1 MRRFFV
7 GITGASGSL
16 YGLKLISELANSE
29 NTEVY
34 FSITPDGEMNLK
46 IETGAKSLDEMKN
59 KITAKSNVTYLDY
72 RDFAAPVSSGSFK
85 VDSYIIIPASMGCVG
100 RIASGVSSN
109 LIERCAD
116 VALKERRRLVV
127 VFRETPLNNIHLK
140 NLLELSKSGA
150 IIFPAA
156 PAFYHEPKSIDDL
169 IDFIVGKI
177 FDIIDVEH
185 TLFKRW
191 NWYKRG

>member
-16 YGLKLISELANSE
+16 YGLKLIKELASCE
-29 NTEVY
+29 NNEIYV
-34 FSITPDGEMNLK
+34 SVTPDGETNLK
-46 IETGAKSLDEMKN
+46 IETGCKNLDEIKN
-59 KITAKSNVTYLDY
+59 KITVKSNVKFLDY
-72 RDFAAPVSSGSFK
+72 RDFSAPVSSGSFN
-85 VDSYIIIPASMGCVG
+85 VDSYIIIPASMGSVG

-116 VALKERRRLVV
+116 VALKERRKLVI
-127 VFRETPLNNIHLK
+127 VFREAPLNNIHLK
-140 NLLELSKSGA
+140 NLLELSIAGA

-156 PAFYHEPKSIDDL
+156 PAFYHDPKSIDDL

-177 FDIIDVEH
+177 FDIINVEH
-185 TLFKRW
+185 SLFKRW
-191 NWYKRG
+191 N

>member
-16 YGLKLISELANSE
+16 YGLKLIQELASCE
-29 NTEVY
+29 NNDIYV
-34 FSITPDGEMNLK
+34 SVTPDGETNLK
-46 IETGAKSLDEMKN
+46 IETGCKNIDEIKN
-59 KITAKSNVTYLDY
+59 KITVKSNVKFLDYLD
-72 RDFAAPVSSGSFK
+72 FSAPVSSGSFK
-85 VDSYIIIPASMGCVG
+85 VDSYIIIPASMGSVG

-116 VALKERRRLVV
+116 VALKERRKLVI
-127 VFRETPLNNIHLK
+127 VFREAPLNNIHLK
-140 NLLELSKSGA
+140 NLLELSRAGA

-156 PAFYHEPKSIDDL
+156 PAFYHDPKSIDDL

-177 FDIIDVEH
+177 FDIINVEH
-185 TLFKRW
+185 SLFKRW
-191 NWYKRG
+191 N

>member
-16 YGLKLISELANSE
+16 YGLKLISELASYKN
-29 NTEVY
+29 NKVY
-34 FSITPDGEMNLK
+34 VSITPDGETNLK
-46 IETGAKSLDEMKN
+46 IETGIEDLDEIKS
-59 KITAKSNVTYLDY
+59 KITAKSNVEFVDY

-85 VDSYIIIPASMGCVG
+85 VDSYIIIPASMGCIG

-116 VALKERRRLVV
+116 VALKERRKLVI
-127 VFRETPLNNIHLK
+127 VFREAPLNTIHLK
-140 NLLELSKSGA
+140 NLLELSRAGA
-150 IIFPAA
+150 IILPAA

-177 FDIIDVEH
+177 FDIINIEH
-185 TLFKRW
+185 SLFKRW
-191 NWYKRG
+191 N

>member
-16 YGLKLISELANSE
+16 YGLRLISELASYE
-29 NTEVY
+29 NNEVY
-34 FSITPDGEMNLK
+34 VSITPDGEINLK
-46 IETGAKSLDEMKN
+46 LETGIENLDEIKS
-59 KITAKSNVTYLDY
+59 KITSKSNVKFVDY

-100 RIASGVSSN
+100 RVASGVSSN

-116 VALKERRRLVV
+116 VALKERRKLVI
-127 VFRETPLNNIHLK
+127 VFREAPLNTIHLK
-140 NLLELSKSGA
+140 NLLELSKAGA

-169 IDFIVGKI
+169 INFIVGKI

-185 TLFKRW
+185 SLFKRW
-191 NWYKRG
+191 N

>member
-7 GITGASGSL
+7 GITGASGTL

-29 NTEVY
+29 NNEVY
-34 FSITPDGEMNLK
+34 FSITPDGEVNLK
-46 IETGAKSLDEMKN
+46 IETGIKSIDEIKN
-59 KITAKSNVTYLDY
+59 KITAKSNVKNIDY
-72 RDFAAPVSSGSFK
+72 RDFTAPVSSGSFK
-85 VDSYIIIPASMGCVG
+85 VDSYVIIPASMGCVG

-116 VALKERRRLVV
+116 VALKERRKLVV
-127 VFRETPLNNIHLK
+127 VFREAPLNNIHLK

-169 IDFIVGKI
+169 INFIVGKI
-177 FDIIDVEH
+177 FDIIEVEH

-191 NWYKRG
+191 N